1 MAVRIVEFS
10 CGGFKIRNILPKN
23 QHTQRKLLKLGI
35 GLMGKCQKGPKLD
48 FQNSIFF
55 HQLRLR
61 FFHNINYFQK

>member
-55 HQLRLR
+55 SSIEIEI
-61 FFHNINYFQK
+61 FS